1 MASSRVH
8 NKATAWCRPTMMAT
22 PQVTLMKAT
31 IGDRALEAASTALSR
46 VVCTAARVTK
56 GTTTHPTRTQ
66 STCTE
71 TMKRTMICGNVPFM
85 TVFGVF
91 TFSPPMPVQLC
102 QRCTALPLAL
112 FASIFGHG
120 SWLGFTES
128 AIFRPSQFE

>member
-31 IGDRALEAASTALSR
+31 IGDRALEVASTALSR

-91 TFSPPMPVQLC
+91 TFSPPHASA
-102 QRCTALPLAL
+102 ALPAL
-112 FASIFGHG
+112 YCFASGLICFYFRAWQLVRFHG
-120 SWLGFTES
+120 VGDFPALT
-128 AIFRPSQFE
+128 I